1 MNQRNA
7 RRVPPRPVSSDLRR
21 NRAEPD
27 KARVEDLQTMLR
39 VLVGGV
45 LEGTD
50 ELMRRLKAAQ
60 AELEPSAAT
69 TTVDPNE
76 TDLDRLRYALIS
88 TLIQTPELMR
98 EGLTSAGR
106 VSNKATGFV
115 SKVVGPVASSRL
127 MKPVRQRTD
136 RLIARGQAR
145 VDRLLERGRA
155 EEQVGRVLA
164 RRATANGVDELLD
177 YLAQKPEIRDLVQ
190 QQSMGMADEMMGE
203 IQNRSAAAD
212 ALAERIAR
220 AILRRPQRE
229 TLPAEADPRQEA
241 K

>member
-21 NRAEPD
+21 NR

-45 LEGTD
+45 MEGTD

-60 AELEPSAAT
+60 AELESNTVT

-88 TLIQTPELMR
+88 TLIQTPELMW
-98 EGLTSAGR
+98 EGLTTAGQ
-106 VSNKATGFV
+106 VSNKATNFV

-127 MKPVRQRTD
+127 MRPVRQRTD

-145 VDRLLERGRA
+145 VDRLLELGRA
-155 EEQVGRVLA
+155 EEQAGRALA
-164 RRATANGVDELLD
+164 RRATASGVDELLD
-177 YLAQKPEIRDLVQ
+177 YLAHKPEIRDLVQ
-190 QQSMGMADEMMGE
+190 QQSIGMADEMIGE
-203 IQNRSAAAD
+203 LRNRSTAAD

-229 TLPAEADPRQEA
+229 TLPIETDSKTEA

>member
-27 KARVEDLQTMLR
+27 KAQVEDLQTMLR

-45 LEGTD
+45 LEGID

-60 AELEPSAAT
+60 AELEPSATT

-88 TLIQTPELMR
+88 TLIQTPELMW
-98 EGLTSAGR
+98 EGLTTAGQ
-106 VSNKATGFV
+106 VSNKATNFV
-115 SKVVGPVASSRL
+115 SKVVGPAASSRL

-136 RLIARGQAR
+136 RLIAR
-145 VDRLLERGRA
+145 
-155 EEQVGRVLA
+155 
-164 RRATANGVDELLD
+164 
-177 YLAQKPEIRDLVQ
+177 
-190 QQSMGMADEMMGE
+190 
-203 IQNRSAAAD
+203 
-212 ALAERIAR
+212 
-220 AILRRPQRE
+220 
-229 TLPAEADPRQEA
+229 
-241 K
+241 